1 MKTAIIGAG
10 AAGVFL
16 AINLKE
22 MCPEMEIC
30 IFEKGNHPLRKVKI
44 SGGGRCN
51 CTNSFIDIT
60 DLRRAYPR
68 GFNLM
73 KRLMKTFSH
82 TDAYHWFEQRGVELT
97 TQEDQCVFPASQSS
111 FTIIN
116 CFLNLLHQYNVEIRY
131 NSEIKTIDELNEFDF
146 IAITTGG
153 NQSLGAYSLISNC
166 GHSVVPPMP
175 SLYSLAINDKS
186 LNSLMGTCVD
196 NVRLQLSGT
205 KLSATGTL
213 LLTHWGISGPA
224 TLFLS
229 SYGAVYLHEN
239 NFHVQININ
248 WANKNEQEISNH
260 IIEIIN
266 KNGEKT
272 LSNYR
277 PFALPN
283 TLWKYLL
290 TKTLSKET
298 DTKWKNLIPDK
309 RKNYG
314 ISRDDMY
321 QMYAYSKKYDTPE
334 IWLLYPINEKMRN
347 HGDIVFDAGEE
358 DRNTVVR
365 VFFID
370 LDPAKIEESFND
382 LLTKIELGP
391 VDSYEQQGFIL

>member
-51 CTNSFIDIT
+51 CTNSFIGIT

-166 GHSVVPPMP
+166 GHSVVPPLP

-239 NFHVQININ
+239 NFNVQININ

-266 KNGEKT
+266 QNGEKT

-290 TKTLSKET
+290 IKTLSKET
-298 DTKWKNLIPDK
+298 DTKWKNLNDK
-309 RKNYG
+309 QLHKLVNVLSNDTYTLCGRAPHKDEFVTCGGVKLSEVDSNTLESKLRENLFFAGEVLDIDGITGGFNFQAAWTTAYIVAQS
-314 ISRDDMY
+314 ISRKSNSEN
-321 QMYAYSKKYDTPE
+321 Q
-334 IWLLYPINEKMRN
+334 
-347 HGDIVFDAGEE
+347 
-358 DRNTVVR
+358 
-365 VFFID
+365 
-370 LDPAKIEESFND
+370 
-382 LLTKIELGP
+382 
-391 VDSYEQQGFIL
+391 